1 MHIPTIWK
9 KTKEFFTI
17 SKTLLRT
24 LIIINA
30 AFLCYHIF
38 WIGISLW
45 TAIILQLSAFIIEY
59 LVSSTYEKM
68 ILKSNRKVNEWTRFI
83 KKGKLFIEK
92 PIKAI
97 LFIGC
102 FLLIYISVYHLRLQF
117 FCNLIHWGVTQDQ
130 LVHSTINSLMAS
142 PIFGIAMGFGL
153 IKKIKEK
160 RKKERKRIYINSVF
174 KRQHSP
180 SV

>member
-9 KTKEFFTI
+9 KIKTFFTI
-17 SKTLLRT
+17 SKTLLRS

-38 WIGISLW
+38 WIGINPW
-45 TAIILQLSAFIIEY
+45 TAIILQLSAFGIEY
-59 LVSSTYEKM
+59 LVSSTYERLIM
-68 ILKSNRKVNEWTRFI
+68 KSNRKVNEWTRFL
-83 KKGKLFIEK
+83 KKGKIFIEK

-102 FLLIYISVYHLRLQF
+102 FLLIYISVYYLRLEF
-117 FCNLIHWGVTQDQ
+117 FCNLVHWGVTQDQ
-130 LVHSTINSLMAS
+130 LVHSIQNALMAS

-153 IKKIKEK
+153 IRKIKDKHQK
-160 RKKERKRIYINSVF
+160 RKKNT
-174 KRQHSP
+174 SP